1 MNRDEISEL
10 EFGILSTYFLKVFIF
25 ISGINILL
33 NINKND
39 SIISIIIGILLGT
52 LIIKAFNSLRENDI
66 FITINNCFSKPNS
79 IIIKVL
85 LLITSII
92 MSCYLLYSIS
102 IFIKTALLNKVD
114 ILPISILFILTSF
127 YSYKKGIKT
136 IIKSSFICFFIF
148 LLLEII
154 SFLFLMPE
162 INSLKILP
170 LSTQSISN
178 ITLGS
183 ITYITLSILPIFML
197 LVIPSK
203 KEKKKTKLF
212 YILTSIYTLF
222 SFVLILSVI
231 NANLATQIDYPQLFI
246 LSKISVINFFDRME
260 GILCFKYL
268 FDSFFTLSVLLYYI
282 TKAIDS
288 IFYKLN
294 KKTKKLDKYI
304 IYFIILIIIFFSNY
318 IEFNNT
324 SILITL
330 SIFGIVNILIAFKN
344 FIKT

>member
-1 MNRDEISEL
+1 MNKNEVSEL
-10 EFGILSTYFLKVFIF
+10 ELGILSTFLLKVFIF

-39 SIISIIIGILLGT
+39 SIISIIIGILLGI
-52 LIIKAFNSLRENDI
+52 LIIKVFNSLKDTDI
-66 FITINNCFSKPNS
+66 FTTINNCFSKPIAFIIKTLLLVTS
-79 IIIKVL
+79 III
-85 LLITSII
+85 
-92 MSCYLLYSIS
+92 SCYLLYSIS

-154 SFLFLMPE
+154 SFLFLIPE

-170 LSTQSISN
+170 LSTHSISN
-178 ITLGS
+178 IALGS
-183 ITYITLSILPIFML
+183 ITYIILSILPIFIL

-203 KEKKKTKLF
+203 KENKKTKFF

-282 TKAIDS
+282 TKTIDS
-288 IFYKLN
+288 IFSNIN
-294 KKTKKLDKYI
+294 KKVKKLDNYI
-304 IYFIILIIIFFSNY
+304 IYPVILIIIFFGNY

-324 SILITL
+324 SIIITL
-330 SIFGIVNILIAFKN
+330 SIFGITNILIAFKK
-344 FIKT
+344 FIKS